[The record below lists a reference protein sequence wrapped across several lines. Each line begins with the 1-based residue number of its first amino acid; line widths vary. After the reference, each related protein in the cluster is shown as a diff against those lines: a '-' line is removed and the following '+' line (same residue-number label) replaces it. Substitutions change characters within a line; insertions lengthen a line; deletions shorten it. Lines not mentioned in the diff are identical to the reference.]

1 MLCLG
6 NDANTFKNVCKERER
21 MDFPSGSV
29 VKNLPAN
36 AGNTGLIPSLERSHV
51 LRATKP
57 VRHDC

>member
-51 LRATKP
+51 LRGN
-57 VRHDC
+57 

>member
-21 MDFPSGSV
+21 VGFPSGSL

-36 AGNTGLIPSLERSHV
+36 AGNMGLIPSLERCYV
-51 LRATKP
+51 PRGN
-57 VRHDC
+57 